1 MGLTGWEL
9 DSRSKAT
16 ISFTFWAITDQQY
29 TLARQKEAQW
39 PNVIDEQ
46 HSCTGPNVVDHQ
58 HSVVQWP
65 NRDFMARISSLSSL
79 KS

>member
-16 ISFTFWAITDQQY
+16 ISFTFWAITDQQC

-39 PNVIDEQ
+39 LNLIDQQ
-46 HSCTGPNVVDHQ
+46 HSFTGPNVVDH
-58 HSVVQWP
+58 
-65 NRDFMARISSLSSL
+65 
-79 KS
+79 